1 MAGQSPVA
9 AGTRGLARTPPF
21 EAPAGPPGWDR
32 TPVTPSGAKKLKPKS
47 KKAKRKLIKLV
58 KNGAKAT
65 AKIIVTL
72 TDTAGN
78 ETSAN
83 VTVKLKK

>member
-1 MAGQSPVA
+1 MALRVWSEP
-9 AGTRGLARTPPF
+9 ARFHPASR
-21 EAPAGPPGWDR
+21 APSLR
-32 TPVTPSGAKKLKPKS
+32 Q
-47 KKAKRKLIKLV
+47 KAKRKLIKLV

-65 AKIIVTL
+65 AKITVTL

-78 ETSAN
+78 ATSAK